1 MAGSRQ
7 AQPAGARLRM
17 TGILLLRALSVR
29 NQRVWVVFLALM
41 VGAAIVNALI
51 SVYFD
56 IDIKM
61 SRELRTFGA
70 NVYLGPA
77 HGHGL
82 PEADFDRLVAA
93 APLGLVAAGSP
104 YLYGTARS
112 ELENVAL
119 AGVRFSAL
127 RALVPY
133 WQVEGDWI
141 GVDFDDR
148 NAMIGRTLAVR
159 LNLAVGDSLSLIR
172 DGRKKTL
179 RIKGIIDAGDA
190 SDSLLFVGLEL
201 AQDWLDKPGS
211 MSHALFSMMNRA
223 GEVERFADALRAAH
237 ADWAVR
243 PIRKVSANEGDVLV
257 KIQGL
262 MGLVSIVILLLS
274 TLCVNT
280 SLTAIVSERQR
291 EFALQKALGAANG
304 TIIRQVLLETLVISL
319 VATVA
324 GCLLGFLLAQVLGQT
339 VFSANIGLRA
349 WVLPI
354 TFALSLS
361 VALAAAALPLRR
373 IMSIQPASVLKGE

>member
-1 MAGSRQ
+1 MAASRQ
-7 AQPAGARLRM
+7 ITRRL
-17 TGILLLRALSVR
+17 LWRALSVR
-29 NQRVWVVFLALM
+29 NQRVWVVFFALM
-41 VGAAIVNALI
+41 VSTAIVNALV

-70 NVYLGPA
+70 NFYLGPA
-77 HGHGL
+77 HGHTL
-82 PEADFDRLVAA
+82 PEADFDRLVSA
-93 APLGLVAAGSP
+93 APPGLVAAGSP

-127 RALVPY
+127 PALVPY
-133 WQVEGDWI
+133 WQVEGAWI

-148 NAMIGRTLAVR
+148 NAMIGRTLASR
-159 LNLAVGDSLSLIR
+159 LNLAVGDTLSLVK
-172 DGRKKTL
+172 DGQKKAL
-179 RIKGIIDAGDA
+179 RIKGIVDAGDA
-190 SDSLLFVGLEL
+190 SDSLLFISLEL
-201 AQDWLDKPGS
+201 AQDWLEKPGL
-211 MSHALFSMMNRA
+211 MSHALFSMMNSA
-223 GEVERFADALRAAH
+223 GNVEQFAAALRTGH

-243 PIRKVSANEGDVLV
+243 PIRKVSANEGNVLV

-291 EFALQKALGAANG
+291 EFALQKALGAANR
-304 TIIRQVLLETLVISL
+304 TIVRQVLLETLAISL
-319 VATVA
+319 AATVV
-324 GCLLGFLLAQVLGQT
+324 GCLAGFVLAQVLGQT
-339 VFSANIGLRA
+339 VFSASIGLRA

-354 TFALSLS
+354 TVALSLS
-361 VALAAAALPLRR
+361 AALGAAVLPLRR
-373 IMSIQPASVLKGE
+373 IMYIQPARVLKGE

>member
-1 MAGSRQ
+1 
-7 AQPAGARLRM
+7 M

-77 HGHGL
+77 HGHSL
-82 PEADFDRLVAA
+82 PEADFDRLAAA
-93 APLGLVAAGSP
+93 APPGLVAAGSP

-133 WQVEGDWI
+133 WQVEGAWI

-148 NAMIGRTLAVR
+148 NAMIGRTLAAR

-201 AQDWLDKPGS
+201 AQDWLDKPGT

-223 GEVERFADALRAAH
+223 GEVERFADELRAAH
-237 ADWAVR
+237 PDWAVR

-304 TIIRQVLLETLVISL
+304 TIIRQVLLETLAISL
-319 VATVA
+319 AATVV
-324 GCLLGFLLAQVLGQT
+324 GCLAGFVLAQVLGQT
-339 VFSANIGLRA
+339 VFSASIGLRA

-373 IMSIQPASVLKGE
+373 IMYIQPASVLKGE